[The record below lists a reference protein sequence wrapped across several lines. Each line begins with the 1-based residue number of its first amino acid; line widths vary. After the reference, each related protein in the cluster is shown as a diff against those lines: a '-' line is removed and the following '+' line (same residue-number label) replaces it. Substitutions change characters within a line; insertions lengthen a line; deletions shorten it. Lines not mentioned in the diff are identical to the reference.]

1 MDGNPLNQMSHAKT
15 KTPPIN
21 SENSSYL
28 NFPDYLDLYK
38 NEAGINLFRY
48 GPDNWAP
55 SIWQNLDN
63 PRNFAMNINGNLQG
77 DIIISEAK
85 QRDIKVMMSIFA
97 FFPPYTSKEAI
108 AKKNNQKVITQY
120 LDYIIARYASNID
133 IWELANEALPSQE
146 WQSFVSDYL
155 SKNDTYHRSIT
166 ISLENPQLKNS
177 NLLSIHLYTH
187 PRNNLELV
195 EEIDK
200 ILQKPKEQNW
210 SGATMFSELG
220 FSDANYFTGSADL
233 MRKIS
238 WILAMQK
245 IGVVWWNVGDI
256 FWQNGN
262 TSNIYLGPNERTYL
276 KELKQKLQ
284 FFGENTKIK
293 QEISS
298 QKNLAIYQLKN
309 EQAELFYLVRLKHE
323 QQIDKKFSIKTDKPS
338 TLQIIDL
345 QKNTVV
351 QKLKINHQTSEIL
364 LPDFEDDLAVFL
376 FKE

>member
-1 MDGNPLNQMSHAKT
+1 ML
-15 KTPPIN
+15 
-21 SENSSYL
+21 
-28 NFPDYLDLYK
+28 
-38 NEAGINLFRY
+38 
-48 GPDNWAP
+48 
-55 SIWQNLDN
+55 
-63 PRNFAMNINGNLQG
+63 
-77 DIIISEAK
+77 
-85 QRDIKVMMSIFA
+85 
-97 FFPPYTSKEAI
+97 
-108 AKKNNQKVITQY
+108 
-120 LDYIIARYASNID
+120 
-133 IWELANEALPSQE
+133 
-146 WQSFVSDYL
+146 
-155 SKNDTYHRSIT
+155 
-166 ISLENPQLKNS
+166 
-177 NLLSIHLYTH
+177 
-187 PRNNLELV
+187 
-195 EEIDK
+195 
-200 ILQKPKEQNW
+200 
-210 SGATMFSELG
+210 SELG

-284 FFGENTKIK
+284 FYGENTKIK

-309 EQAELFYLVRLKHE
+309 EQAEIFYLVRLKHE

-338 TLQIIDL
+338 TVRIINP

-351 QKLKINHQTSEIL
+351 QKLKINQQTSEIL
-364 LPDFEDDLAVFL
+364 LPDFDDDLAILL